1 MDTLSLA
8 VVGAIGVLLLQWI
21 ERRDAREA
29 LDRTAFADGPCAAAG
44 PPRAKAAAAPP
55 AAAIDA
61 MTRCTTLAEAP

>member
-29 LDRTAFADGPCAAAG
+29 LDRTAFADGPCAVG
-44 PPRAKAAAAPP
+44 GAAPGEGCGC
-55 AAAIDA
+55 ATSSGD
-61 MTRCTTLAEAP
+61 